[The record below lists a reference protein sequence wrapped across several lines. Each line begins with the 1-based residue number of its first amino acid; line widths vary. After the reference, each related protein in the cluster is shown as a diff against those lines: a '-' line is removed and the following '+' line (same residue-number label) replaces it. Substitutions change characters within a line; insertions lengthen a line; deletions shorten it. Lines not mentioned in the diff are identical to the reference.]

1 MIKRMIL
8 ASLTLIVLS
17 GVALAQSKSDAC
29 HVYVVDVE
37 KAKQAFENFHDT
49 GNAKADAQAMSAAQ
63 TVFPEFRTV
72 VAEEALTTKTYA
84 FPDSKLVITAS
95 VFYTD
100 ESMPAESMV
109 LGIVV
114 SGKAQANAISAADN
128 AAAEVVYNQYTDIVR
143 AKKFLSVAGKSYLVG
158 IECRCKTE
166 SKPK

>member
-1 MIKRMIL
+1 MMKRMFLANLIL
-8 ASLTLIVLS
+8 AVLS
-17 GVALAQSKSDAC
+17 SVALAQSKSDAC

-37 KAKQAFENFHDT
+37 KTKKAFENFHDT
-49 GNAKADAQAMSAAQ
+49 GNAKADAQAMSAGQ

-72 VAEEALTTKTYA
+72 VAEEELTTKTYA

-100 ESMPAESMV
+100 ESMRAESMV

-114 SGKAQANAISAADN
+114 SGKAQSNAISAADN

-143 AKKFLSVAGKSYLVG
+143 AKKYLNVAGKAYLVG
-158 IECRCKTE
+158 IECRCKEE